1 MGNRN
6 TAFESWV
13 EKHPYLREVAQ
24 LQQVMAGVM
33 KEHPDREPIDIK
45 PASLERAIGRG
56 IPVLREIALDR
67 WVIEEAANLFL
78 SLAEALAVAKLP
90 PKIVQGAEQIRS
102 LLSKNPDLAGPLIG
116 EVITANR
123 VISDHDSP
131 DGEELDKDFTL
142 FLAWIVLARVL
153 EPLKRKMTPSL
164 TGRRW
169 RRGYCPLCGQLPAMA
184 QLVRTGKGRERLL
197 SCSCCNMKWEYRRI
211 GCPYCGNEDQDTL
224 KILEITE
231 EPELRIDTCEKCRC
245 YLKTYTA
252 EGNEKVI
259 LADWTTLHLDF
270 IGKNQGFQRSGYQ
283 MYGV

>member
-1 MGNRN
+1 M
-6 TAFESWV
+6 
-13 EKHPYLREVAQ
+13 
-24 LQQVMAGVM
+24 
-33 KEHPDREPIDIK
+33 
-45 PASLERAIGRG
+45 IGRG

-123 VISDHDSP
+123 VISDYDSP

-153 EPLKRKMTPSL
+153 EPLKRQVTPSL

-169 RRGYCPLCGQLPAMA
+169 RRGYCPSVVSCRRWPSWCG
-184 QLVRTGKGRERLL
+184 RK
-197 SCSCCNMKWEYRRI
+197 
-211 GCPYCGNEDQDTL
+211 
-224 KILEITE
+224 
-231 EPELRIDTCEKCRC
+231 
-245 YLKTYTA
+245 
-252 EGNEKVI
+252 
-259 LADWTTLHLDF
+259 
-270 IGKNQGFQRSGYQ
+270 RSGTASEL
-283 MYGV
+283 